1 MSSKAEVIRGPWGRP
16 EADKEPRAAVRRT
29 GESTRLVLGLV
40 VRECAVLLGHD
51 PSPRELADWA
61 NHQRDDRGEF
71 HLFGREISEIEASA
85 ILRSP
90 DREVTVRP
98 ERALA
103 KPGGGLVG
111 LPR

>member
-1 MSSKAEVIRGPWGRP
+1 M
-16 EADKEPRAAVRRT
+16 
-29 GESTRLVLGLV
+29 VLGLV
-40 VRECAVLLGHD
+40 IRECAVLLGHE

-71 HLFGREISEIEASA
+71 HLFGREISEVEAAA

-90 DREVTVRP
+90 EREVTGRP
-98 ERALA
+98 ERATPR
-103 KPGGGLVG
+103 PGLGLVG